1 MASPSTALVTAA
13 GLTGGYATARQTGN
27 RQLGGVVLGAAGLIA
42 FSKWKKDAG
51 LGRALLLTG
60 AYVGAFG
67 ASHPLAKK
75 LGDWESVAAV
85 TAGDAALSFLLG
97 GSKKSRAKQ
106 KAKRADKKAAKLE
119 KKAAKA

>member
-1 MASPSTALVTAA
+1 MASPSTAVITAA
-13 GLTGGYATARQTGN
+13 GLTGGYATARKTGN
-27 RQLGGVVLGAAGLIA
+27 RQLGGVVLGAAGLVA
-42 FSKWKKDAG
+42 FSRWKKNAG

-75 LGDWESVAAV
+75 IGSWESVAAV
-85 TAGDAALSFLLG
+85 TAADSALSFLLG
-97 GSKKSRAKQ
+97 GSKKSKAKQ
-106 KAKRADKKAAKLE
+106 AAKRAEKKAAKLE